1 MNIKDRGDEILAKTY
16 KFNVTTYIYWPR
28 RIVQQDVESTK
39 TRKHPPFRSLYDIIT
54 CICTHNIPLSYLQN
68 ERREEKWLTK
78 VYHNFFQH
86 DDNHITFGYFHLP
99 GFFSNNQ
106 IVCESLVWL
115 LIYYLPQTH
124 KSDIILR
131 LYFHVN
137 NTESRSTHR

>member
-1 MNIKDRGDEILAKTY
+1 M
-16 KFNVTTYIYWPR
+16 KFKPKLTSLTLQPIYIGLDALYSKMLKARKP
-28 RIVQQDVESTK
+28 ESTLP
-39 TRKHPPFRSLYDIIT
+39 PPFRSLYDIIT

-68 ERREEKWLTK
+68 ERREEKWLSK